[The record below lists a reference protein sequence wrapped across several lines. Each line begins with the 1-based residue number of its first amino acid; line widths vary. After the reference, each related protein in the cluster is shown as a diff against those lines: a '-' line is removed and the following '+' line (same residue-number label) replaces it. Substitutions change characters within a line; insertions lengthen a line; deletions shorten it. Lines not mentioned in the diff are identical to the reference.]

1 MHEYE
6 PFAGGGGPP
15 TLAAATDPHL
25 EVFLDGSADPVEK
38 VAAWGFLIVANVPL
52 HLGQVVETIDAQH
65 FIVYKRCGRVVTDPG
80 SAKYVGATRE
90 TNNTGELT
98 AFVEAMLF
106 VLFESSL
113 AAEFSITFVF
123 DSLLSGSQTMGRWGI
138 SDDSVSAELARTAH
152 ALWTALNPQHAP
164 IFGRW
169 VRAHAGNRFN
179 ERVDELAKL
188 GLWRERAQRRV
199 YWRDVE
205 GAVAALGDA
214 HARIRP
220 QLLDLPAPAIYDM
233 ITDAHQRVATAIR
246 EQVPKAQPRRPWF
259 DTHCMRLVDRR
270 NEARRDGASEDEIQ
284 SIAREI
290 GRACRQAKRLSH

>member
-1 MHEYE
+1 
-6 PFAGGGGPP
+6 
-15 TLAAATDPHL
+15 
-25 EVFLDGSADPVEK
+25 
-38 VAAWGFLIVANVPL
+38 
-52 HLGQVVETIDAQH
+52 
-65 FIVYKRCGRVVTDPG
+65 
-80 SAKYVGATRE
+80 
-90 TNNTGELT
+90 
-98 AFVEAMLF
+98 
-106 VLFESSL
+106 
-113 AAEFSITFVF
+113 
-123 DSLLSGSQTMGRWGI
+123 MGRWGI
-138 SDDSVSAELARTAH
+138 SDDSVNAELARTAH

-188 GLWRERAQRRV
+188 GLWHERAQRRV
-199 YWRDVE
+199 YWRDVG

-270 NEARRDGASEDEIQ
+270 NEARREGASEDEIQ
-284 SIAREI
+284 SITREI
-290 GRACRQAKRLSH
+290 GRACRRGPASDH